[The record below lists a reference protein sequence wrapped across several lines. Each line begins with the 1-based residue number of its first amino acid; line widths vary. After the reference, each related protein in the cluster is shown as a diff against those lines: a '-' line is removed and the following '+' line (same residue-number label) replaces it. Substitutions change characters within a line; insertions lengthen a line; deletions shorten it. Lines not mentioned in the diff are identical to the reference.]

1 MQKRELKDA
10 IKEMSNNLSERIMVL
25 VQELIA
31 KDKKSSGDFLE
42 RHRFDNEFDLPRS
55 LFYSILKKMVMEFS
69 VENKNVGNIIER
81 IEQYLGVKEDIQA
94 KYDERKG
101 WILEDVERKRNGE
114 PEKVNPKTD

>member
-55 LFYSILKKMVMEFS
+55 LFHSILKKMVMEFS

-81 IEQYLGVKEDIQA
+81 IEQYLGVKEDVQA

-101 WILEDVERKRNGE
+101 WILKDVERKGNGE
-114 PEKVNPKTD
+114 PEETDPKAD

>member
-31 KDKKSSGDFLE
+31 KDKKSDGDFLE

-55 LFYSILKKMVMEFS
+55 LFHSILKKMVMEFS

-101 WILEDVERKRNGE
+101 WILKDVERKGNGE
-114 PEKVNPKTD
+114 PEETDPKAD

>member
-55 LFYSILKKMVMEFS
+55 LFHSILKKMVIEFS

-81 IEQYLGVKEDIQA
+81 IEQYLGVKEDIQV

-101 WILEDVERKRNGE
+101 WILEDVERKGNGE
-114 PEKVNPKTD
+114 PEEVNPKTD

>member
-81 IEQYLGVKEDIQA
+81 IEQYLGVKEDIQV